1 MSTNTYFIGVI
12 ISNFEGD
19 LTMENLA
26 RALEMTAGELASVM
40 RAEPELRKK
49 FDERSSKLAETNRRA
64 RGMLGEGQFMKPM
77 KGFGD
82 RCDRLLMNRQ
92 FVRRE
97 AAAMK
102 R

>member
-1 MSTNTYFIGVI
+1 MTMNPESYFIGVI

-19 LTMENLA
+19 LTIKSLA
-26 RALEMTAGELASVM
+26 LALEMKPAEVAKIIEG
-40 RAEPELRKK
+40 EPELRRK
-49 FDERSSKLAETNRRA
+49 FDERSAKLLEINRRA
-64 RGMLGEGQFMKPM
+64 RRMLGDGEFMKPK

-92 FVRRE
+92 IVRRQVQ
-97 AAAMK
+97 